1 MSEISRKGYFGSSYT
16 HQGWLTEDHKYL
28 IFGDE
33 STNQPMRI
41 MDVTDLA
48 NPSNP
53 KEFPRTWSGIINAVP
68 HNAYIVGDLVY
79 QAAYCAGLRILRI
92 KDLSHP
98 SSIEML
104 EEVGHFNTQPSECSS
119 SRWYGPW
126 SVYPFF
132 PSGTIVMADVGAG
145 LLVLEPTI
153 MTPCSAPADC
163 DDTNACTVDSCVSGS
178 CANDPITCN
187 DGVGCTVD
195 SCNESTGCNHIPND
209 ANCPWCEGRQTCDVL
224 SGCTQTVTPP
234 PDCPNG
240 CDEEN
245 DTCLP
250 PAPICGD
257 GNIDEGEECEG
268 TNFGAAPV
276 A

>member
-1 MSEISRKGYFGSSYT
+1 
-16 HQGWLTEDHKYL
+16 
-28 IFGDE
+28 
-33 STNQPMRI
+33 
-41 MDVTDLA
+41 
-48 NPSNP
+48 
-53 KEFPRTWSGIINAVP
+53 
-68 HNAYIVGDLVY
+68 
-79 QAAYCAGLRILRI
+79 
-92 KDLSHP
+92 
-98 SSIEML
+98 
-104 EEVGHFNTQPSECSS
+104 
-119 SRWYGPW
+119 
-126 SVYPFF
+126 
-132 PSGTIVMADVGAG
+132 MADVGAG

-268 TNFGAAPV
+268 TNFGGGESCPQGCTGGLIAILTQLV
-276 A
+276 ALDVLFATMMAHAT